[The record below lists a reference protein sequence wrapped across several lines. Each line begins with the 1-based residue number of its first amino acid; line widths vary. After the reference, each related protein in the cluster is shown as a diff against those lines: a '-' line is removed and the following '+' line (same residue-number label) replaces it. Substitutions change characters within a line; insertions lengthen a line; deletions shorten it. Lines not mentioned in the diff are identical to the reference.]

1 MIVNFRGI
9 DSSEKSTQIEL
20 LNRYK
25 KKNNIKVRKVWGKAR
40 GTPGVVFIKN
50 LLRND
55 KNMSFEEKMEYRQEV
70 FNNTKKKKLL
80 LFASLLDLCWYFGIY
95 YRILNIFNQV
105 LICDRYIWD
114 TYIEVKNE
122 FIGVDI
128 DKWFIWKLA
137 LFLTPKPNKSLMFVI
152 PAEESISSDIQKK
165 DLTVDSLELKNNKI
179 NLYMDLVKQG
189 KWITVID
196 GLQPIEEIHK
206 KVLEVI
212 GLEN

>member
-1 MIVNFRGI
+1 MIVSFSGI
-9 DSSEKSTQIEL
+9 DSSGKSTQIEL
-20 LNRYK
+20 LYSYC
-25 KKNNIKVRKVWGKAR
+25 KKNNIKVKKVWGKAR

-50 LLRND
+50 LLRKD

-80 LFASLLDLCWYFGIY
+80 LFASILDLCWYFGIY

-152 PAEESISSDIQKK
+152 PAEESIRRDIQKK

-196 GLQPIEEIHK
+196 GLQSIEEIHK